1 MKLGQNTQSMKVP
14 SREKVLEVLVGDRAV
29 SALEVL
35 EVLEMLSECRTRLAD
50 MPNTAANTWSSI
62 VSPTSK
68 QRYTCQVQV
77 LAISS
82 PWPLAFVLSF
92 SLAHFISG

>member
-14 SREKVLEVLVGDRAV
+14 SSEKVLEVLVGDLAEA
-29 SALEVL
+29 SALVSEDL
-35 EVLEMLSECRTRLAD
+35 LSECRTRLAD
-50 MPNTAANTWSSI
+50 MPNTAANTCSRI

-68 QRYTCQVQV
+68 QRNTCQVQV

-82 PWPLAFVLSF
+82 PWAFRLK
-92 SLAHFISG
+92 A

>member
-1 MKLGQNTQSMKVP
+1 MKLGQKTQSMKVP
-14 SREKVLEVLVGDRAV
+14 SSEKVLEVLVGDLAV
-29 SALEVL
+29 SPLEGLEVV
-35 EVLEMLSECRTRLAD
+35 EVVEVLSECRTRLAD
-50 MPNTAANTWSSI
+50 MPNTAANTWSRI

-82 PWPLAFVLSF
+82 PWAFRLK
-92 SLAHFISG
+92 A

>member
-1 MKLGQNTQSMKVP
+1 MKLGQNTQSRKVP
-14 SREKVLEVLVGDRAV
+14 SSEKVLEVLVGDRAV
-29 SALEVL
+29 SALEGSKDL
-35 EVLEMLSECRTRLAD
+35 LLSECRTRLAD

-68 QRYTCQVQV
+68 HSYTCQVQV

-82 PWPLAFVLSF
+82 PWAFRF
-92 SLAHFISG
+92 CP

>member
-14 SREKVLEVLVGDRAV
+14 SSEKVLEVLVGDRAV

-35 EVLEMLSECRTRLAD
+35 EVLSECRTRLAD

>member
-29 SALEVL
+29 SPLEGLEV
-35 EVLEMLSECRTRLAD
+35 LSECRTRLAD
-50 MPNTAANTWSSI
+50 MPNTAANTWSRI

-68 QRYTCQVQV
+68 HTYTCQVQV

-82 PWPLAFVLSF
+82 PRALRFCPQ
-92 SLAHFISG
+92 H

>member
-29 SALEVL
+29 SALEGL
-35 EVLEMLSECRTRLAD
+35 EVLSECSTRLAD
-50 MPNTAANTWSSI
+50 MPNTAANTWSRI

-68 QRYTCQVQV
+68 QRNTCQVQV
-77 LAISS
+77 LAISL
-82 PWPLAFVLSF
+82 PWAFRF
-92 SLAHFISG
+92 CPQY

>member
-1 MKLGQNTQSMKVP
+1 MKLGQNTQSRKVP
-14 SREKVLEVLVGDRAV
+14 SSEKVLEVLVGDRAEGCRLV
-29 SALEVL
+29 FEVL
-35 EVLEMLSECRTRLAD
+35 EVLSECRTRLAD

-82 PWPLAFVLSF
+82 PWALRFWPQ
-92 SLAHFISG
+92 IN

>member
-1 MKLGQNTQSMKVP
+1 MKLGQNTQSRKVP
-14 SREKVLEVLVGDRAV
+14 SSEKVLEVLVGELAEFCMLV
-29 SALEVL
+29 SEVS
-35 EVLEMLSECRTRLAD
+35 EVLSECRTRLAD

-82 PWPLAFVLSF
+82 PWALRFCP
-92 SLAHFISG
+92 

>member
-35 EVLEMLSECRTRLAD
+35 EVLSECRTRLAD
-50 MPNTAANTWSSI
+50 MPNTAANTWSRI

-68 QRYTCQVQV
+68 QRNTCQVQV
-77 LAISS
+77 LAISL
-82 PWPLAFVLSF
+82 PWAFRF
-92 SLAHFISG
+92 CPQY

>member
-1 MKLGQNTQSMKVP
+1 MKLGQNTQSRKVP
-14 SREKVLEVLVGDRAV
+14 SREKVLEVLVGDRV
-29 SALEVL
+29 SEVSEVL
-35 EVLEMLSECRTRLAD
+35 EVLSECRTRLAD
-50 MPNTAANTWSSI
+50 MPNTAANTCSSI

-82 PWPLAFVLSF
+82 P
-92 SLAHFISG
+92 

>member
-1 MKLGQNTQSMKVP
+1 MKLGQKTQSRKVP

-29 SALEVL
+29 SALEVVS
-35 EVLEMLSECRTRLAD
+35 EVLEVLSECRTRLAD
-50 MPNTAANTWSSI
+50 MPNTAANTCSSI

-82 PWPLAFVLSF
+82 PWALRFCPQ
-92 SLAHFISG
+92 H

>member
-1 MKLGQNTQSMKVP
+1 MKLGQNTQSRKVP
-14 SREKVLEVLVGDRAV
+14 SREKVLEVLVGDRAEGCTLV
-29 SALEVL
+29 SEVS
-35 EVLEMLSECRTRLAD
+35 EVLSECRTRLAD

-68 QRYTCQVQV
+68 HAYTCQVQV

-82 PWPLAFVLSF
+82 PWAFKF
-92 SLAHFISG
+92 CPQH

>member
-1 MKLGQNTQSMKVP
+1 MKLGQNTQSRKVP
-14 SREKVLEVLVGDRAV
+14 SREKVLEVLVGDLVEGCMLV
-29 SALEVL
+29 SEVL
-35 EVLEMLSECRTRLAD
+35 EVLSEYRTRLAD
-50 MPNTAANTWSSI
+50 MPNTAANTCSSI

-68 QRYTCQVQV
+68 HTYTCQVQV

-82 PWPLAFVLSF
+82 PWALAFVLSF

>member
-14 SREKVLEVLVGDRAV
+14 SREKVLEVLVGDRAEGCMLV
-29 SALEVL
+29 SAVSEVS
-35 EVLEMLSECRTRLAD
+35 EVLSECRTRLAD

-77 LAISS
+77 LAISL
-82 PWPLAFVLSF
+82 PWAFRF
-92 SLAHFISG
+92 CPQY

>member
-1 MKLGQNTQSMKVP
+1 MKLGQNTQSRKVP

-35 EVLEMLSECRTRLAD
+35 EVLSECRTWLAD
-50 MPNTAANTWSSI
+50 MPNTAANTWSRI

-68 QRYTCQVQV
+68 QRNTCQVQV
-77 LAISS
+77 LAISL
-82 PWPLAFVLSF
+82 PWAFRF
-92 SLAHFISG
+92 CPQY

>member
-14 SREKVLEVLVGDRAV
+14 SREKVLEVLVGDLAV
-29 SALEVL
+29 SVL
-35 EVLEMLSECRTRLAD
+35 EGSEDLLSEYRTRLAD

-82 PWPLAFVLSF
+82 PWAFRF
-92 SLAHFISG
+92 CPQH